1 VTDYIFRDIAMNY
14 MSRETYRR
22 KIVEAI
28 EDRIK
33 LTQLH
38 DVILEKVS
46 KYDLQIDKFDDYGH
60 CCHIVSNLSG
70 QSSRKI

>member
-46 KYDLQIDKFDDYGH
+46 KYDLQIDKFDDYGTYLDD
-60 CCHIVSNLSG
+60 IG
-70 QSSRKI
+70 KPIF